1 MFPIQR
7 KYNRINYSTLIDRKQ
22 NEKGK
27 TKLREELLSAM
38 GNAAHEVR
46 KWPQKEVRIFHH
58 NDSDGLTSGAI
69 LTKAFKR
76 AGFKVQRSCLEKP
89 YPKLLHKIYEQTGGL
104 IIFADFAGR
113 IAPLLSDLNRS
124 RNLTLILD
132 HHVAEASTDPMV
144 HNLDPDLYGLKGDRD
159 ISGSTTCYLFAK
171 TLAASNCDL
180 AHIATIGAVGDEFF
194 VDGCLAAENRD
205 AALEAVEQGKLEI
218 RKHETGERY
227 FLQTSKQPVAC
238 DELGAYLDT
247 LGAAGY
253 YQNGPD
259 MGIQVCLKGACAES
273 DGMLKKLQAIQN
285 KAFENEIS
293 KIQSEGLKK
302 TANIQWFHV
311 KNRFAPMGVKMIGVF
326 CDAIKNSE
334 NVDPQ
339 RYVAGFQ
346 IIPNEIPGFGPIEF
360 NEVKISMRVSAQIE
374 AQIRANK
381 KMGLNIL
388 LPEATNKLG
397 GFSDACH
404 SLTAATTV
412 AIGKE
417 ELLIEEMEK
426 ILEKQEC

>member
-1 MFPIQR
+1 
-7 KYNRINYSTLIDRKQ
+7 L
-22 NEKGK
+22 GA
-27 TKLREELLSAM
+27 KLREKLIKAM
-38 GNAAHEVR
+38 KKAIEEVE
-46 KWPQKEVRIFHH
+46 KWPKREVQIFHH
-58 NDSDGLTSGAI
+58 NDSDGLSSGAI
-69 LTKAFKR
+69 LKKAFER
-76 AGFKVQRSCLEKP
+76 ANFKVQRSCLEKP
-89 YPKLLHKIYEQTGGL
+89 YPKLLHKIYGQTGGL

-113 IAPLLSDLNRS
+113 IAPLLSDLNQS

-171 TLAASNCDL
+171 TLNASNCDL
-180 AHIATIGAVGDEFF
+180 AHIAAIGAVGDEFF
-194 VDGCLAAENRD
+194 VDGCLAGENRSV
-205 AALEAVEQGKLEI
+205 ALEAVKQGKLEI
-218 RKHETGERY
+218 RKHKNGEHY
-227 FLQTSKQPVAC
+227 FLKTSRAPAAC

-259 MGIQVCLKGACAES
+259 MGIKVCLEGASAES
-273 DGMLKKLQAIQN
+273 DRMLKKLQAIQD
-285 KAFENEIS
+285 KAFEHEIS

-311 KNRFAPMGVKMIGVF
+311 KNRFVPMGVKMIGVF

-334 NVDPQ
+334 VVDKH
-339 RYVAGFQ
+339 RYLAGFQ
-346 IIPNEIPGFGPIEF
+346 IIPNEIPSFGPIEF

-374 AQIRANK
+374 AKIRSNK

-404 SLTAATTV
+404 TLTAATTV

-417 ELLIEEMEK
+417 EQLIDEMEK
-426 ILEKQEC
+426 ILKAAS